1 MDVRYTD
8 EARQQVDDLECTI
21 EARVLK
27 VAKRLELW
35 PEVSGIEHLHH
46 LWAGHYRIRTGDYRV
61 IFAIEGDVVWIVRI
75 MHRSE
80 DYEV

>member
-8 EARQQVDDLECTI
+8 EARHQIDKFEVTI
-21 EARVLK
+21 EARVKK
-27 VAKRLELW
+27 VAERLELW
-35 PEVSGIEHLHH
+35 PAVSGVEVLHGV
-46 LWAGHYRIRTGDYRV
+46 WAGHSRIRTGDYRV
-61 IFAIEGDVVWIVRI
+61 IFVVESDVIWIVRI

>member
-1 MDVRYTD
+1 MEVRYTD
-8 EARQQVDDLECTI
+8 EARQQVDDLEYTV

-27 VAKRLELW
+27 VAKRLESW
-35 PEVSGIEHLHH
+35 PDVSGIERLSYE
-46 LWAGHYRIRTGDYRV
+46 WAGHYRIRTGDYRV
-61 IFAIEGDVVWIVRI
+61 IFTVEGDVVFIVRI